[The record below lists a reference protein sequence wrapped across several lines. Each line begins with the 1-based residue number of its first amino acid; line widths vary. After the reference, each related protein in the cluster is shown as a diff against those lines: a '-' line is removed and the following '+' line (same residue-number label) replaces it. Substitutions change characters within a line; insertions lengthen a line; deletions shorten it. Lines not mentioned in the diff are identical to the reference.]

1 MGVYGN
7 FLSAFPELMETVQVW
22 TKQDKSDIRLIRC
35 MFVDDKMRGL
45 ARRKYTSGNTAH
57 DIEDDDTMYVSVKY
71 KDKIHVG
78 DYFHRTGS
86 PYTERVMRGED
97 YIKQAGYKMY
107 MTERVTGATA
117 DKDQSLPVKEPYF
130 A

>member
-22 TKQDKSDIRLIRC
+22 TKPDKSDIRLIRC

-57 DIEDDDTMYVSVKY
+57 DIERDDTMYVPAKWA
-71 KDKIHVG
+71 KKINEG

-86 PYTERVMRGED
+86 MYTERCMKGEE
-97 YIKQAGYKMY
+97 YLKQAGYKMF
-107 MTERVTGATA
+107 MTEVVTGATP
-117 DKDQSLPVKEPYF
+117 DKDQPLPVKEPYF

>member
-7 FLSAFPELMETVQVW
+7 FLTAFPELMETVQVW
-22 TKQDKSDIRLIRC
+22 TKPDKSDIRLIRC

-57 DIEDDDTMYVSVKY
+57 DIEDDDTMYVSAKY
-71 KDKIHVG
+71 VGKIGVG

-86 PYTERVMRGED
+86 PYTERVIRGED
-97 YIKQAGYKMY
+97 YKKQAGYRMY

-117 DKDQSLPVKEPYF
+117 DKDQALPVKEAYF